1 MWSCCPAV
9 AADALAA
16 AVTALVG
23 AGYARGVRRA
33 WAAAGPGRV
42 VRTGEAASFA
52 AGLVALAV
60 ALGPLDASADTSLTA
75 HMAQHVVLL
84 VVAAPLLALGAPL
97 SALLWAL
104 PERRRLGL
112 RPVGRRLE
120 RSRSRHGLRW
130 MTVAIVLQGAAMW
143 LWHAPGLYDAAL
155 GAPTLHGLEH
165 LCYLATAVL
174 FWWSLAGA
182 GHRTR
187 MGAGL
192 VVLFVA
198 ALPGTALGVALALA
212 GRPWYPVYA
221 RGDAAGA
228 LADQQMAGV
237 VMWAVAGAAYVI
249 GAAGLVVAWLSAV
262 ERLSPARPPGT
273 LEGSVSR

>member
-1 MWSCCPAV
+1 V
-9 AADALAA
+9 VADAAAA
-16 AVTALVG
+16 AVTVVGGAL
-23 AGYARGVRRA
+23 YARGVRRA
-33 WAAAGPGRV
+33 WTAAGPGRV
-42 VRTGEAASFA
+42 VRTGEAVSFA
-52 AGLVALAV
+52 AGLLAVAV
-60 ALGPLDASADTSLTA
+60 ALGPLDARAAASLTA

-97 SALLWAL
+97 RALVWAL
-104 PERRRLGL
+104 PAHPRLRL
-112 RPVGRRLE
+112 RPTLRVLE
-120 RSRSRHGLRW
+120 RSRARHGPAW
-130 MTVAIVLQGAAMW
+130 IAGAVLLQSAAMW
-143 LWHAPGLYDAAL
+143 SWHAPGLYDAAL
-155 GAPTLHGLEH
+155 DAPALHALEH

-192 VVLFVA
+192 VALFAA
-198 ALPGTALGVALALA
+198 ALPGTALGAAMALA
-212 GRPWYPVYA
+212 GHPWYPVYA

-237 VMWAVAGAAYVI
+237 VMWAVAGAAYVV

-262 ERLSPARPPGT
+262 ERLSPGRPPGR
-273 LEGSVSR
+273 EGIAA